1 VPQLDIYII
10 FELVYTVLIF
20 FLILLILNIKNI
32 LINIYTNLK
41 SGRLKY
47 FIEKTIIFLTGSE
60 SYGIKNNYYL
70 KSIIPLQIKTLIK
83 IINNI
88 FNNEIFDAIKKKLKI
103 KEKELITIKK
113 ENKNKKENKRKI
125 NF

>member
-60 SYGIKNNYYL
+60 AYGIKNNYYL

>member
-1 VPQLDIYII
+1 M
-10 FELVYTVLIF
+10 YTVLIF